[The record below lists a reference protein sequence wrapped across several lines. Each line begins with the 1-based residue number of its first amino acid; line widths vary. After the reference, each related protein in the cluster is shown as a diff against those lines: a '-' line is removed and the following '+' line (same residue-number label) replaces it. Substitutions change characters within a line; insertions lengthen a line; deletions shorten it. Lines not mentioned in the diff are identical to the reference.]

1 MMYWK
6 LSLRNARR
14 SFTTYLFIYC
24 DNDNSARRYGIIKLH
39 RSCGKLC

>member
-14 SFTTYLFIYC
+14 SFTTYLLYILESKKF
-24 DNDNSARRYGIIKLH
+24 ALL
-39 RSCGKLC
+39 RSQ